1 MSKSV
6 KVRLLNNGCYVGME
20 QVKFPAEVDAI
31 PFGTIPFVTDSKTI
45 GYDVSLQEL
54 ASIGYSG
61 EYKNHT
67 DTLLFMLDADE
78 VELVD

>member
-1 MSKSV
+1 MNRSV
-6 KVRLLNNGCYVGME
+6 KVRLLNYGCYGGME

-31 PFGTIPFVTDSKTI
+31 PFISFGEIQ
-45 GYDVSLQEL
+45 GYDVSVQEL

-61 EYKNHT
+61 EHIKYN
-67 DTLLFMLDADE
+67 DTLLFMLDANE